1 MPHTRRSQ
9 SPSGW
14 AQLGGEPTFDRAR
27 MNGKVAP
34 PRGQYTAHLKERA
47 MRWRR
52 AKAECRIHGEGG
64 DGHRFLA
71 PSNGA

>member
-1 MPHTRRSQ
+1 M
-9 SPSGW
+9 
-14 AQLGGEPTFDRAR
+14 GGEPTFNRAK

-52 AKAECRIHGEGG
+52 AKAECPIHREGG
-64 DGHRFLA
+64 DGYRFLA